1 MDKNHLVEEEG
12 EGKSLNFIEQ
22 IIEEEL
28 AAGKNGGRVRTRFP
42 PEPNGYLH
50 IGHATSICLN
60 FGIAAKY
67 NGKCNLRFDDT
78 NPSKEDVEYID
89 SIQQD
94 IRWLGFQWE
103 GEPHYASDYFQQLY
117 DWAEKLIAEGKAY
130 VDDQPAEVISAQR
143 MTPTEPG
150 VNSPYR
156 DRSPEE
162 NLDLFR
168 RMKAGEFKN
177 GEKVL
182 RAKIDMASPNMLM
195 RDPIMYRI
203 MHTPHH
209 RTGDKWCIYPMYD
222 FTHGQSDYI
231 EGITHSICTLEFE
244 VHRPLYNWFLDQLI
258 DTEYR
263 PRQIEFARRNLSYTV
278 MSKRR
283 LLELVQ
289 KGIVAGWDDPRM
301 PTISGLR
308 RAGYTPEAIRLFA
321 EKVGVARREIV
332 VDMALL
338 EFCAREH
345 LNKVAPRVMAVLNP
359 VKVVIDNYPEGQS
372 ELVEVENN
380 PEDETAGTRQIP
392 FSRELYIERDDFMEN
407 APKKF
412 FRMTPGNEVRLK
424 GAYIVKCVGVDKNTD
439 GDITLIHCVYDPE
452 TRSGSG
458 ANANRK
464 VKGTLHWV
472 SAPDA
477 IEAEVRL
484 YDRLFKDPDPAG
496 HKDVDFKE
504 FLNYRI
510 SFVSIFLLKPSVCLF
525 ITPRTRCIVLIEC
538 WSSGHVEGFPFCEIR
553 TDEHSIVFSTIS
565 KAIFIDRILWE
576 EISIDY
582 RFPCKTIPSSQCCW
596 NLILLCCLYKCF
608 VRCSNKFI
616 IRYIL
621 KFFWIIYPKVLHR

>member
-1 MDKNHLVEEEG
+1 MEKNHLVEEEG

-28 AAGKNGGRVRTRFP
+28 AEGKNDGRVHTRFP

-67 NGKCNLRFDDT
+67 HGKCNLRFDDT

-94 IRWLGFQWE
+94 IQWLGFQWE

-117 DWAEKLIAEGKAY
+117 DWAEQMILEGKAY
-130 VDDQPAEVISAQR
+130 VDDQPAEIISKQR

-150 VNSPYR
+150 INSPYR
-156 DRSPEE
+156 DRTPEE

-168 RMKAGEFKN
+168 RMKAGEFQN

-203 MHTPHH
+203 MHTAHH
-209 RTGDKWCIYPMYD
+209 RTGNQWCIYPMYD
-222 FTHGQSDYI
+222 FTHGQSDYL

-244 VHRPLYNWFLDQLI
+244 VHRPLYNWFLDQLTN
-258 DTEYR
+258 TEYR

-308 RAGYTPEAIRLFA
+308 RAGYTPESIRNFA

-338 EFCAREH
+338 EFCVREH
-345 LNKVAPRVMAVLNP
+345 LNKVAPRVMAVLDP
-359 VKVVIDNYPEGQS
+359 VKVIIDNYPEGQT
-372 ELVEVENN
+372 EFVEIENN
-380 PEDETAGTRQIP
+380 PEDANAGTRQVP

-407 APKKF
+407 APTKF
-412 FRMTPGNEVRLK
+412 FRMTIGNEVRLK
-424 GAYIVKCVGVDKNTD
+424 GAYIVKCESVEKDAEGH
-439 GDITLIHCVYDPE
+439 ITTIHCTYDAD

-458 ANANRK
+458 INANRK

-496 HKDVDFKE
+496 HKDIDFKE
-504 FLNYRI
+504 FLNEH
-510 SFVSIFLLKPSVCLF
+510 SL
-525 ITPRTRCIVLIEC
+525 
-538 WSSGHVEGFPFCEIR
+538 EIR
-553 TDEHSIVFSTIS
+553 KGCKLEPSLQNAKEGDRFQFQRLGYFCVDKDSKPGTLVFNRT
-565 KAIFIDRILWE
+565 
-576 EISIDY
+576 
-582 RFPCKTIPSSQCCW
+582 
-596 NLILLCCLYKCF
+596 
-608 VRCSNKFI
+608 VG
-616 IRYIL
+616 L
-621 KFFWIIYPKVLHR
+621 KDTWAKLNN

>member
-12 EGKSLNFIEQ
+12 EDKSLNFIEQ

-28 AAGKNGGRVRTRFP
+28 AEGKNGGRVHTRFP

-60 FGIAAKY
+60 FGLATEY
-67 NGKCNLRFDDT
+67 QGKCNLRFDDT

-94 IRWLGFQWE
+94 IQWLGFQWE
-103 GEPHYASDYFQQLY
+103 GEPHFASDYFQQLY
-117 DWAEKLIAEGKAY
+117 DWAEKLILEGKAY

-156 DRSPEE
+156 DRTPEE

-168 RMKAGEFKN
+168 RMKNGEFQA

-182 RAKIDMASPNMLM
+182 RAKIDMASSNMLM

-203 MHTPHH
+203 MHVAHH

-222 FTHGQSDYI
+222 FTHGQSDYL

-301 PTISGLR
+301 PTITGLR
-308 RAGYTPEAIRLFA
+308 RAGYTPESIRNFA

-338 EFCAREH
+338 EFCVREH
-345 LNKVAPRVMAVLNP
+345 LNKVAPRVMAVLDP
-359 VKVVIDNYPEGQS
+359 VRVVIDNYPEGQT
-372 ELVEVENN
+372 ETVEIENN
-380 PEDETAGTRQIP
+380 PEDETAGTRMVP

-412 FRMTPGNEVRLK
+412 FRMTLGNEVRLK
-424 GAYIVKCVGVDKNTD
+424 GAYIVKCESVEKDAEGN
-439 GDITLIHCVYDPE
+439 ITTIHCTYDAD
-452 TRSGSG
+452 TRSGTGS
-458 ANANRK
+458 ASNRK

-472 SAPDA
+472 SARDA

-484 YDRLFKDPDPAG
+484 YDRLFKDPDPAEQ
-496 HKDVDFKE
+496 KDVDFKE
-504 FLNYRI
+504 FLNEN
-510 SFVSIFLLKPSVCLF
+510 SL
-525 ITPRTRCIVLIEC
+525 
-538 WSSGHVEGFPFCEIR
+538 
-553 TDEHSIVFSTIS
+553 
-565 KAIFIDRILWE
+565 
-576 EISIDY
+576 
-582 RFPCKTIPSSQCCW
+582 
-596 NLILLCCLYKCF
+596 
-608 VRCSNKFI
+608 
-616 IRYIL
+616 
-621 KFFWIIYPKVLHR
+621 KVLTGCKLEPSLKEAKEGDRFQFQRLGYFCVDKDSKPGALVFNRTVGLKDTWAKQNN

>member
-28 AAGKNGGRVRTRFP
+28 AEGKNGGRVHTRFP

-60 FGIAAKY
+60 FGLATEY
-67 NGKCNLRFDDT
+67 QGKCNLRFDDT

-94 IRWLGFQWE
+94 IQWLGFQWD
-103 GEPHYASDYFQQLY
+103 GEPHFASDYFQQLY
-117 DWAEKLIAEGKAY
+117 DWAEKLILEGKAY

-156 DRSPEE
+156 DRTPEE

-168 RMKAGEFKN
+168 RMKNGEFQA

-182 RAKIDMASPNMLM
+182 RAKIDMASSNMLM

-203 MHTPHH
+203 MHVPHH

-222 FTHGQSDYI
+222 FTHGQSDYL

-301 PTISGLR
+301 PTITGLR
-308 RAGYTPEAIRLFA
+308 RAGYTPESIRNFA

-338 EFCAREH
+338 EFCVREH
-345 LNKVAPRVMAVLNP
+345 LNKIAPRVMAVLDP
-359 VKVVIDNYPEGQS
+359 VRVVIDNYPEGQT
-372 ELVEVENN
+372 ETVEIENN
-380 PEDETAGTRQIP
+380 PEDETAGTRMVP

-424 GAYIVKCVGVDKNTD
+424 GAYIVKCESVEKDAEGN
-439 GDITLIHCVYDPE
+439 ITTIHCTYDVD
-452 TRSGSG
+452 TRSGTGS
-458 ANANRK
+458 ASNRN

-496 HKDVDFKE
+496 HKDIDFKE
-504 FLNYRI
+504 FLNEN
-510 SFVSIFLLKPSVCLF
+510 SL
-525 ITPRTRCIVLIEC
+525 
-538 WSSGHVEGFPFCEIR
+538 
-553 TDEHSIVFSTIS
+553 
-565 KAIFIDRILWE
+565 
-576 EISIDY
+576 
-582 RFPCKTIPSSQCCW
+582 
-596 NLILLCCLYKCF
+596 
-608 VRCSNKFI
+608 
-616 IRYIL
+616 
-621 KFFWIIYPKVLHR
+621 KVLTGCKLEPSLKEAKEGDRFQFQRLGYFCVDKDSKPGALVFNRTVGLKDTWAKQNN

>member
-28 AAGKNGGRVRTRFP
+28 AEGKNGGRVHTRFP

-60 FGIAAKY
+60 FGLATEY
-67 NGKCNLRFDDT
+67 HGKCNLRFDDT

-94 IRWLGFQWE
+94 IQWLGFQWE
-103 GEPHYASDYFQQLY
+103 GEPHFASDYFQQLY
-117 DWAEKLIAEGKAY
+117 DWAEKLILEGKAY

-156 DRSPEE
+156 DRTPEE

-168 RMKAGEFKN
+168 RMKSGEFQA

-182 RAKIDMASPNMLM
+182 RAKIDMASSNMLM

-203 MHTPHH
+203 MHVAHH

-222 FTHGQSDYI
+222 FTHGQSDYL

-301 PTISGLR
+301 PTITGLR
-308 RAGYTPEAIRLFA
+308 RAGYTPESIRNFA

-338 EFCAREH
+338 EFCVREH
-345 LNKVAPRVMAVLNP
+345 LNKIAPRVDP
-359 VKVVIDNYPEGQS
+359 VRVVIDNYPEGQT
-372 ELVEVENN
+372 ETVEIENN
-380 PEDETAGTRQIP
+380 PEDETAGTRMVP
-392 FSRELYIERDDFMEN
+392 FSRELYIERDDFMED

-412 FRMTPGNEVRLK
+412 FRMTLGNEVRLK
-424 GAYIVKCVGVDKNTD
+424 GAYIVKCESVEKDAEGN
-439 GDITLIHCVYDPE
+439 ITTIHCTYDAD
-452 TRSGSG
+452 TRSGTGS
-458 ANANRK
+458 ASNRK

-496 HKDVDFKE
+496 HKDIDFKE
-504 FLNYRI
+504 FLNEN
-510 SFVSIFLLKPSVCLF
+510 SL
-525 ITPRTRCIVLIEC
+525 
-538 WSSGHVEGFPFCEIR
+538 
-553 TDEHSIVFSTIS
+553 
-565 KAIFIDRILWE
+565 
-576 EISIDY
+576 
-582 RFPCKTIPSSQCCW
+582 
-596 NLILLCCLYKCF
+596 
-608 VRCSNKFI
+608 
-616 IRYIL
+616 
-621 KFFWIIYPKVLHR
+621 KVLTGCKLEPSLKEAKEGDRFQFQRLGYFCVDKDSKPGALVFNRTVGLKDTWAKQNN